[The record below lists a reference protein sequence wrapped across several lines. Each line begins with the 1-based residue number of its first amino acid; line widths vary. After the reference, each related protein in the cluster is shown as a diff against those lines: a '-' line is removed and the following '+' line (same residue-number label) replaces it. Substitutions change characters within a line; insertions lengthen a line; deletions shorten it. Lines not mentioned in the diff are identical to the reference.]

1 MARCNMGYVKSG
13 TMALSVLFIASCSA
27 PAPPPPSKTV
37 FDPLTQ
43 QVDKARDVQKTVDEE
58 AEKTRKA
65 IDAQERGAPT
75 P

>member
-1 MARCNMGYVKSG
+1 
-13 TMALSVLFIASCSA
+13 MALSVLFIAGCTSA
-27 PAPPPPSKTV
+27 EPPPPKTV

-43 QVDKARDVQKTVDEE
+43 QIDKAREVQKTVDEN

-65 IDAQERGAPT
+65 IDDQERGAPT